1 MRCRM
6 WRKNLFLAIAVAGV
20 IAWPASV
27 QPQVRRGFQA
37 TAQGVSLLAL
47 MPETASLAW
56 SARSLPAGF
65 GEPAPGPEL
74 FVLQNQSVL
83 ARGRSSEVHCE
94 WEGVAGESS
103 GFLPLSG
110 FPGSAQFQFAFLPRP
125 PVRELILPGDSAG
138 FSVGATPSA
147 FLVLH
152 PSQDAATPATIRIR
166 LEVL

>member
-6 WRKNLFLAIAVAGV
+6 WRNTLLVAIAVAGV
-20 IAWPASV
+20 IAWPVSV
-27 QPQVRRGFQA
+27 QPQARRGFKA
-37 TAQGVSLLAL
+37 NAQGISLLAV
-47 MPETASLAW
+47 MPESASLAW

-65 GEPAPGPEL
+65 GEPAPGAEL

-94 WEGVAGESS
+94 WEGAAGESS
-103 GFLPLSG
+103 RFLPLSG
-110 FPGSAQFQFAFLPRP
+110 LLNSIRFQFGFLPRP
-125 PVRELILPGDSAG
+125 PAREVILPADSTG
-138 FSVGATPSA
+138 FYGGVTRSA
-147 FLVLH
+147 FLALR